1 MSGLSAAKLL
11 HERGVEVVV
20 LEANDRVGGR
30 THTLTPSA
38 EAGDPDYGWVD
49 LGGSYVGPT
58 QNHILRMCKELGC
71 ETYLARDDHDSI
83 YFSKVTHNLSLS
95 LSHTHTHTNAHTH
108 NILHFSVTEAHHL
121 YRQVK

>member
-11 HERGVEVVV
+11 HEHGVEVVM

-30 THTLTPSA
+30 TLTLTPSA
-38 EAGDPDYGWVD
+38 EAGDPNYGWVD
-49 LGGSYVGPT
+49 LGGSYIGPT

-83 YFSKVTHNLSLS
+83 YFSKVTHNLP
-95 LSHTHTHTNAHTH
+95 HTHTHTHTTFCTSQLWRL
-108 NILHFSVTEAHHL
+108 IIYTD
-121 YRQVK
+121 K

>member
-30 THTLTPSA
+30 TLTLTASA
-38 EAGDPDYGWVD
+38 EAGDPPYGWAD

-71 ETYLARDDHDSI
+71 KTYHCRDNHDSI
-83 YFSKVTHNLSLS
+83 YFSKVSHNLTHYVCISQSLR
-95 LSHTHTHTNAHTH
+95 LIVYACK
-108 NILHFSVTEAHHL
+108 
-121 YRQVK
+121 YRFQ

>member
-11 HERGVEVVV
+11 HEHGVEVVM

-30 THTLTPSA
+30 TLTLTPSA
-38 EAGDPDYGWVD
+38 EAGDPNYGWVD

-83 YFSKVTHNLSLS
+83 YFSKVTHNLP
-95 LSHTHTHTNAHTH
+95 HTHKH
-108 NILHFSVTEAHHL
+108 NILHFSIMEAHRL